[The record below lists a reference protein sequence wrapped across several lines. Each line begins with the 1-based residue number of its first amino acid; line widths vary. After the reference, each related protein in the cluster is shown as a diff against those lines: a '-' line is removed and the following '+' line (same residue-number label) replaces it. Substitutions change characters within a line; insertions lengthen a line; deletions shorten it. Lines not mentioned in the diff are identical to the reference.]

1 MNFDV
6 FRKFVKKKKKWS
18 TSTEIVFI
26 ENMTTWNSDKE
37 TREEMFLLDSKA
49 IHVIELNTG

>member
-6 FRKFVKKKKKWS
+6 FRKFVNNKKKWS